1 MVCTF
6 IKCLLPIPD
15 NSFAALSRI
24 DHHIMLTR
32 LSFSVINTLGMLLL
46 FSPLIASAGKVVS
59 VPDGNTVV
67 VLNAD
72 EQITVRVAYI
82 DAPEK
87 GQAFSAP
94 SRQALTKLCLGK
106 DAAYKI
112 ARSNDSTHAIAAV
125 TCDGVDVG
133 RAQLERGMAWV
144 DIKQKA
150 ESDLIALEAAARQT
164 RRGLWADEKPVPP
177 WEFRRPLR
185 RTKASLASRSDE
197 AICFVDR
204 RGEYRVINGTRR
216 YGC

>member
-1 MVCTF
+1 MYFYKVSAAHTGE
-6 IKCLLPIPD
+6 I
-15 NSFAALSRI
+15 FAAISRI
-24 DHHIMLTR
+24 VHHIMLPR
-32 LSFSVINTLGMLLL
+32 LSFHLTSALGMLFIL
-46 FSPLIASAGKVVS
+46 SPLLANAGKVVS
-59 VPDGNTVV
+59 IPDGNTIV
-67 VLNAD
+67 VLSKD
-72 EQITVRVAYI
+72 EPMTLRIAYI

-94 SRQALTKLCLGK
+94 SRQSLAKLCLGK
-106 DAAYKI
+106 DAVYKMVN
-112 ARSNDSTHAIAAV
+112 SNDSVHAIAAV

-133 RAQLERGMAWV
+133 RAQLERGMAWAA
-144 DIKQKA
+144 IKQKA
-150 ESDLIALEAAARQT
+150 GTDLIALEAGARQT

-204 RGEYRVINGTRR
+204 RGEYRVIDGAKR

>member
-1 MVCTF
+1 
-6 IKCLLPIPD
+6 
-15 NSFAALSRI
+15 
-24 DHHIMLTR
+24 MLTR
-32 LSFSVINTLGMLLL
+32 LSSSVTNTLGILLL
-46 FSPLIASAGKVVS
+46 FSPLIASAGKVAS

-67 VLNAD
+67 FLNAD

-94 SRQALTKLCLGK
+94 SRQSLTKLCLGK
-106 DAAYKI
+106 DAVYRMV
-112 ARSNDSTHAIAAV
+112 RSNDSLPAVAVV

-133 RAQLERGMAWV
+133 RAQLERGMAWI

-150 ESDLIALEAAARQT
+150 QSDLVALEVGARQL
-164 RRGLWADEKPVPP
+164 RRGLWADEKPIPP

-204 RGEYRVINGTRR
+204 RGEYRVINGARR

>member
-1 MVCTF
+1 
-6 IKCLLPIPD
+6 
-15 NSFAALSRI
+15 
-24 DHHIMLTR
+24 MLTR
-32 LSFSVINTLGMLLL
+32 LSSSVTKTLGMLLL
-46 FSPLIASAGKVVS
+46 SFPYIASAGKVAS
-59 VPDGNTVV
+59 IPDGNTVV
-67 VLNAD
+67 VFNAD
-72 EQITVRVAYI
+72 EQVVVRVAYI

-94 SRQALTKLCLGK
+94 SRQSLTKLCLGK
-106 DAAYKI
+106 DAVYKI
-112 ARSNDSTHAIAAV
+112 VRSNDSVSATAVV

-133 RAQLERGMAWV
+133 RTQLERGMAWV
-144 DIKQKA
+144 DIKQTA
-150 ESDLIALEAAARQT
+150 HPDLIALEAGARQV

-204 RGEYRVINGTRR
+204 RGEYRVINGAKR

>member
-1 MVCTF
+1 
-6 IKCLLPIPD
+6 
-15 NSFAALSRI
+15 
-24 DHHIMLTR
+24 MLTR
-32 LSFSVINTLGMLLL
+32 LSSSVTNTLGILLL
-46 FSPLIASAGKVVS
+46 FSPLIASAGTVAS

-67 VLNAD
+67 ILNAD
-72 EQITVRVAYI
+72 EQIFVRVAYI

-87 GQAFSAP
+87 GQAFSIP
-94 SRQALTKLCLGK
+94 SRQSLTKLCLGK
-106 DAAYKI
+106 DVVYKMV
-112 ARSNDSTHAIAAV
+112 RSNDSVPAVAVV

-133 RAQLERGMAWV
+133 RAQLERGMAWI

-150 ESDLIALEAAARQT
+150 QSDLIALEAGARQV

-177 WEFRRPLR
+177 WEYRRPLR

-204 RGEYRVINGTRR
+204 RGEYRVINGAKR